1 MFFKVLRISRA
12 FCPFHSAYWSPLH
25 RYLKFLKVLKI
36 GLSQDKPVLNGQSS
50 CKIIAKA
57 KTAEVIMLQELMEP
71 IWRMKALEVI
81 MLEYNYKAHNQC
93 FFVWWIFCNL
103 VNIFFRKWKKNM
115 KTLWF
120 LRIFSP
126 FFEVNLIRLATSR
139 TKHFLGC
146 HL

>member
-81 MLEYNYKAHNQC
+81 MFESNYRAHNQC
-93 FFVWWIFCNL
+93 FLVWWFFCNL
-103 VNIFFRKWKKNM
+103 VNIFFKKLKKKWKHCDFKG
-115 KTLWF
+115 
-120 LRIFSP
+120 
-126 FFEVNLIRLATSR
+126 FFR
-139 TKHFLGC
+139 HFLK
-146 HL
+146 